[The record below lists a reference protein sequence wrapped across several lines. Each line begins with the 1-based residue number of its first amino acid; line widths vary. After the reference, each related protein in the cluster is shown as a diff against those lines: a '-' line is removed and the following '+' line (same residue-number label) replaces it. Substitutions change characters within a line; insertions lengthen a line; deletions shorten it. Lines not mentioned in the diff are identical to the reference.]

1 MIISELGPFLF
12 CSFYCCIYQI
22 QTASP
27 LLQTQKCFSCE
38 FNSLLECTWH
48 PAEPNWPRKA
58 RKGSEATSVI
68 QQFAPSNLPG
78 IMHSTRGQWKHNF
91 PKDDL
96 SQCVIHSCQPS
107 EWISYAQVWIL
118 ALTSV
123 ALYIY
128 QQKDPSLLPL
138 SCIYLKWML
147 VHVKMIYKLSA
158 KWKPDWC
165 I

>member
-1 MIISELGPFLF
+1 M
-12 CSFYCCIYQI
+12 
-22 QTASP
+22 
-27 LLQTQKCFSCE
+27 
-38 FNSLLECTWH
+38 WH
-48 PAEPNWPRKA
+48 PVEPNWPRKVSE
-58 RKGSEATSVI
+58 GSEAASVI
-68 QQFAPSNLPG
+68 QQCAPSNLPG
-78 IMHSTRGQWKHNF
+78 IMHSIRGQWKHDF
-91 PKDDL
+91 PKNDL

-128 QQKDPSLLPL
+128 QQKDSSLLPL
-138 SCIYLKWML
+138 SCTYFRLML

-165 I
+165 IYDVLYFVFCVQHICVLFARSVMLHTQDAASHCIQR